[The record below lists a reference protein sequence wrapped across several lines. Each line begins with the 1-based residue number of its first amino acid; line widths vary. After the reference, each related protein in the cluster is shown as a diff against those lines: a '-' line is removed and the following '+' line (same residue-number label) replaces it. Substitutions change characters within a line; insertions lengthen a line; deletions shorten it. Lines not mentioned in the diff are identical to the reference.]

1 MEIAATSSLKE
12 RLSRLFLKEPKPF
25 TTKRDINWSAMKKFG
40 GIGVGVAVVAL
51 LLMPEPKPENT
62 SFHEKAEP
70 GSTIA
75 AKVPESTATDDTWA
89 QLQAAKAGVGSV
101 PSSLDYLYQTA
112 QGAGMRGGGG
122 GGSSG
127 DRNTSMVMTRGG
139 LDSKTQLPPG
149 SRIRVRLLERATIS
163 AQSMPVIGVVSADI
177 LHEDTVVLP
186 EGSKLFGEVSFDDS
200 SERAHIAWRSLQ
212 FPDGRERQL
221 SAIGV
226 GSDGQVGIEG
236 RVHSEAVKNTIGQ
249 TITRFIGAYAEGSMS
264 RGQLG
269 ASEGGHS
276 NGMKNAI
283 AETAKDRANAWAED
297 LRKEK
302 KWIELDAGT
311 ESLAVL
317 NQAFTFRDPG
327 ATYGQ

>member
-1 MEIAATSSLKE
+1 MEIIASVSLKE
-12 RLSRLFLKEPKPF
+12 RLSKFFLKEPKPF
-25 TTKRDINWSAMKKFG
+25 TTKRDIDWGAIKKFG
-40 GIGVGVAVVAL
+40 AIGIGVAVVAL
-51 LLMPEPKPENT
+51 LLMPEPKPENP

-70 GSTIA
+70 GSA
-75 AKVPESTATDDTWA
+75 QVAKVPESTATDDTWA
-89 QLQAAKAGVGSV
+89 QLQAAKAGVGAV
-101 PSSLDYLYQTA
+101 PSSLDYLYQSA
-112 QGAGMRGGGG
+112 QGVGMGGGG
-122 GGSSG
+122 RRGG
-127 DRNTSMVMTRGG
+127 DRSTSMVLTRGG
-139 LDSKTQLPPG
+139 LDSRTQLPPG
-149 SRIRVRLLERATIS
+149 SRIRVRLIERATIS
-163 AQSMPVIGVVSADI
+163 GQAMPVIGVVSSDFQ
-177 LHEDTVVLP
+177 HEDTVAIP
-186 EGSKLFGEVSFDDS
+186 EGSKLFGEISFDDS
-200 SERAHIAWRSLQ
+200 SERAHLAWRALQ

-226 GSDGQVGIEG
+226 GRDGQVGVEG
-236 RVHSEAVKNTIGQ
+236 RVYSEAVKNTIGQ

-283 AETAKDRANAWAED
+283 AETAKDRANTWAED

-302 KWIELDAGT
+302 KWIELEAGT

-327 ATYGQ
+327 ATNGR